1 MKDWEKIEAVLFAS
15 GKYLDED
22 QIIDLIGIQKK
33 NLKHALSELE
43 KHYSSIES
51 SLKVFKEGNA
61 WKLNVKEEFTSIIK
75 NLVSEAEMPK
85 PVMETLAIIAYKNP
99 ILQSEVI
106 DARGSGAYDQIG
118 ILEDKGFITREKHG
132 RTFKLKVTDK
142 FYEYFDVDGVSKLAE
157 LFKGAKKPEAL
168 GTLEVYSE
176 QDVETEKT
184 EFSDKILERMK
195 KLDSKPD
202 EEKENTH
209 FLRDMDLKIDNAKS
223 RIDIAERDINEHK
236 RVEPS
241 EQEESVEKI
250 LEKVN
255 QEIEEISS
263 DEAEPD
269 KESEEN
275 SDDKP

>member
-15 GKYLDED
+15 GKYLSED
-22 QIIDLIGIQKK
+22 QIAELIGVQKK
-33 NLKHALSELE
+33 DLKHALTELE
-43 KHYSSIES
+43 KHYSTIET
-51 SLKVFKEGNA
+51 SLKVFKEGDA
-61 WKLNVKEEFTSIIK
+61 WKLNVKEEFTGIIK

-85 PVMETLAIIAYKNP
+85 PVMETLAIVAYKNP

-106 DARGSGAYDQIG
+106 DTRGSGAYDHIS
-118 ILEDKGFITREKHG
+118 ILEDKGFITREKQG

-142 FYEYFDVDGVSKLAE
+142 FYEYFDVDGVSKLTE
-157 LFKGAKKPEAL
+157 LFKCAKKPEAF

-195 KLDSKPD
+195 KLDSKPE
-202 EEKENTH
+202 EEKEKNN
-209 FLRDMDLKIDNAKS
+209 FLNDMDSKINSAKS

-236 RVEPS
+236 HVESS

-255 QEIEEISS
+255 QEIDELSNEDSEPSDEPEEDSS
-263 DEAEPD
+263 D
-269 KESEEN
+269 KS
-275 SDDKP
+275 